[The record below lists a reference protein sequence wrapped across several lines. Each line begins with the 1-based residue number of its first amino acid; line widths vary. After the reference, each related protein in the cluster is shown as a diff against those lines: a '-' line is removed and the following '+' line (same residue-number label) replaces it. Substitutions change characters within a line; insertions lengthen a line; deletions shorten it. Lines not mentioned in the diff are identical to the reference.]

1 MNKQEIQNKA
11 TELKNILSKY
21 KSDLHQLDQ
30 HLFDTISEYTKALS
44 EERVKEIMESLKNNA
59 K

>member
-1 MNKQEIQNKA
+1 MDKQEIQNKA
-11 TELKNILSKY
+11 VELKDILLKY
-21 KSDLHQLDQ
+21 KSELSQLDKQ
-30 HLFDTISEYTKALS
+30 LFDTISEYTKALS

>member
-1 MNKQEIQNKA
+1 MDNQEIQNKA
-11 TELKNILSKY
+11 TKLKNILSEY
-21 KSDLHQLDQ
+21 KSGLRQLDKQ
-30 HLFDTISEYTKALS
+30 LFDTISEYTKALS

>member
-1 MNKQEIQNKA
+1 MDKQEIQNKA
-11 TELKNILSKY
+11 TELKSILLKY
-21 KSDLHQLDQ
+21 KSDLHQLDKQ
-30 HLFDTISEYTKALS
+30 LFDTISEYTKALS

>member
-1 MNKQEIQNKA
+1 MNKSEIQNKA
-11 TELKNILSKY
+11 VELKSILLKY
-21 KSDLHQLDQ
+21 KGELGLLEKQ
-30 HLFDTISEYTKALS
+30 LFDTISEYTKALS